1 MERFESLKSLRF
13 LVTDDYES
21 MRMIVQEE
29 LELLGVNL
37 ITFAKSGNEAL
48 EILEKRSI
56 ASDPINFVITDMM
69 MDNGSGL
76 DLTTQMRMSE
86 KFKNT
91 PILMIS
97 SMAEATFILK
107 CIQAG
112 IDDYIVKP
120 WESEDLVKKIYQI
133 CQKRGLV

>member
-1 MERFESLKSLRF
+1 
-13 LVTDDYES
+13 
-21 MRMIVQEE
+21 
-29 LELLGVNL
+29 
-37 ITFAKSGNEAL
+37 
-48 EILEKRSI
+48 
-56 ASDPINFVITDMM
+56 MM

-86 KFKNT
+86 KFKNM

-133 CQKRGLV
+133 CQKRGLT